1 MVLEEDVRQRR
12 FQMREMKEN
21 LWKWRGKKTS
31 KRFENET
38 EESKQRKL
46 EEKLK
51 DLKNLLEQSRRD
63 KEERLRR
70 AEEKSNAVKKI
81 INEKERRKEEKSSKK
96 LKKERLEDSW
106 ITMCWVTNLLED
118 NEDIWKRQED
128 DVKESGEKRL
138 EEWGKMT
145 RLRKVAELEK
155 KYKLP
160 EISPSESIGKMK
172 KKRILPAWMLP
183 GTSPE
188 PRQPGMA
195 AVSQPDCRTCSPSHM
210 THDRD
215 NQYQHS
221 EQMPT
226 QAPRHSPSPVER
238 QPDQETDHPDMQQP
252 THDDPNHPDLSRFM
266 HVTNPLK
273 V

>member
-38 EESKQRKL
+38 EKSKQR
-46 EEKLK
+46 KLK

-70 AEEKSNAVKKI
+70 AEEKSNVVKKMK
-81 INEKERRKEEKSSKK
+81 NEKERRKEEKSSKK

-145 RLRKVAELEK
+145 RVRKVAELEK
-155 KYKLP
+155 K
-160 EISPSESIGKMK
+160 
-172 KKRILPAWMLP
+172 
-183 GTSPE
+183 
-188 PRQPGMA
+188 
-195 AVSQPDCRTCSPSHM
+195 
-210 THDRD
+210 
-215 NQYQHS
+215 
-221 EQMPT
+221 
-226 QAPRHSPSPVER
+226 
-238 QPDQETDHPDMQQP
+238 
-252 THDDPNHPDLSRFM
+252 
-266 HVTNPLK
+266 
-273 V
+273 